1 MIAKIMN
8 ILETIGAILIV
19 GAFTL
24 WSSEWWKVSNILFWC
39 AIALFTPV
47 IAWKAWQQEGS
58 ERIVRV
64 FLYVALVTIGI
75 WWFGKKDLKVKIPYL
90 PNITIQRGS

>member
-1 MIAKIMN
+1 MSKI
-8 ILETIGAILIV
+8 ISFLEAVGAILIV
-19 GAFTL
+19 AALAL
-24 WSSEWWKVSNILFWC
+24 WSGEYWKTSNILWWAGLAC
-39 AIALFTPV
+39 VTPA
-47 IAWKAWQQEGS
+47 IAWKAWQQKGS